1 MDVLYFKFSLNLQE
15 YSNIVFMWSTEIQA
29 FGNYLKIERGLS
41 AHSLDGY
48 VRDVTKFAQFI
59 ADTAGQS
66 INPLEIE
73 ENHILDFFKILHDL
87 SIEASSQARCLS
99 GLRSFFQFL
108 CLENPDFRD
117 PTVHI
122 KSPQKGR
129 NLPDTLSFDEIE
141 KILELNDMSNA
152 QGIRN
157 RAMLEFL
164 YGAGLRVSELVSLKL
179 TDVYADLGL
188 IKVRGKGDKE
198 RLVPAGRD
206 AFRYLQLYLEEV
218 RSHIDCKKEAQNI
231 VFLNRRGASLSRVMV
246 FIICKA
252 LAAKAGI
259 VKTISPHTFRHSF
272 ATHLIE
278 GGADL
283 RAVQEMLGH
292 ESILT
297 TEIYTHLDRA
307 YLSQMVHDFHPLN
320 RRSKN

>member
-1 MDVLYFKFSLNLQE
+1 MPVLYFKFSLNLHE
-15 YSNIVFMWSTEIQA
+15 SSNIVFMWSTEIQA

-41 AHSLDGY
+41 GHSLAGY
-48 VRDVTKFAQFI
+48 VHDVQKFAQFLADSPGQPI
-59 ADTAGQS
+59 A
-66 INPLEIE
+66 PLEVG
-73 ENHILDFFKILHDL
+73 ENHILDFFKVLHDL
-87 SIEASSQARCLS
+87 GIEASSQARCLS

-108 CLENPDFRD
+108 CLGNPDFRD
-117 PTVHI
+117 PSIHI

-129 NLPDTLSFDEIE
+129 HLPDTLSFDEIE
-141 KILELNDMSNA
+141 RILDANDTSSP

-179 TDVYADLGL
+179 TDVYEDLGL

-206 AFRYLQLYLEEV
+206 AFRYLQLYLAEV
-218 RSHIDCKKEAQNI
+218 RAHIDYKKEAQNI
-231 VFLNRRGASLSRVMV
+231 VFLNRRGGALSRVMV
-246 FIICKA
+246 FLICKD
-252 LAAKAGI
+252 LAAKVGI
-259 VKTISPHTFRHSF
+259 TKAISPHTFRHSF

-320 RRSKN
+320 KREAN